1 MEREG
6 KGGGLMLIRVLASG
20 SSGNCTVIEN
30 ENGELLILDAGI
42 DIKQIKQGINFRVG
56 DIAGCVITHKHL

>member
-1 MEREG
+1 MES
-6 KGGGLMLIRVLASG
+6 KGGGLMLIRTLASG
-20 SSGNCTVIEN
+20 SSGNCYVIEN
-30 ENGELLILDAGI
+30 VSGELLILDAGI